1 MNSERPDIHA
11 RRNGVTRAMAEVSGG
26 LCFSPVRCFLV
37 IAAEAVIP
45 TVALIIGAGRAGGW
59 SPGVRRLCGQNGQA
73 A

>member
-1 MNSERPDIHA
+1 
-11 RRNGVTRAMAEVSGG
+11 MAEVSGG